1 MAPRVRATATAAS
14 AGGDNEMH
22 FRGVRKRPWG
32 RYAAEIRDP
41 GKKSR
46 VWLGTFDTAEEAAR
60 AYDNAA
66 RQFRGPKAKTNFP
79 PPDSDVKKPAADGLV
94 NNRSP
99 SQSSTV
105 ESSSRETFPPVAVAM
120 AMAVPDSTLLD
131 LTLGRRRMRF
141 PFQNNHDHRPAA
153 PVAASSAGG
162 FVRIM
167 PMQNTMLHLRPESRQ
182 EIIELMN
189 KMRRGPAEFHGGSAA
204 QSESDSSSAVVDLP
218 KSPLSKGINLDLN
231 LPPPENL

>member
-1 MAPRVRATATAAS
+1 MAPRVRKVAPP

-79 PPDSDVKKPAADGLV
+79 PSDSDVKKAAADGLV

-105 ESSSRETFPPVAVAM
+105 ESSSRETFPPVAV
-120 AMAVPDSTLLD
+120 PETTLLD

-141 PFQNNHDHRPAA
+141 PSRITTTTALPHPWRHPP
-153 PVAASSAGG
+153 PV
-162 FVRIM
+162 
-167 PMQNTMLHLRPESRQ
+167 
-182 EIIELMN
+182 
-189 KMRRGPAEFHGGSAA
+189 
-204 QSESDSSSAVVDLP
+204 DSSGSCRWRARCFTFGP
-218 KSPLSKGINLDLN
+218 SRGKKS
-231 LPPPENL
+231 